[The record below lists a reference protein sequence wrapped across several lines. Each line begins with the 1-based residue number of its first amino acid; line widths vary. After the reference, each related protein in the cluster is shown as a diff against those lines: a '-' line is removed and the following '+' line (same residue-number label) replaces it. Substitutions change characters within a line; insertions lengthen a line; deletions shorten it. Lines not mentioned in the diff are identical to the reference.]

1 MKKLIVPILLLFLAG
16 CATSPTGRSQLM
28 LVSPEQAIV
37 ASQKAYAQT
46 MSSLAREGKVNP
58 DPAIAE
64 RVRTITGRIIYQ
76 AIQLYPYSE
85 SWNWNVKVIDDPEM
99 INAWCMAGGKM
110 AIYTGLLDQVKP
122 TDDELAQVMAH
133 EISHALA
140 NHTAERMSIAMASQL
155 GMLGIGLAT
164 RDTDYGQAAFTG
176 SALAAMLAI
185 QLPNSRTAE
194 NEADLMGMELAARAG
209 YNPEAAA
216 RLWEKMEQAGG
227 SGPVEFLS
235 THPSPANRQ
244 AILRNA
250 APRYMDLYREPRDRP
265 VYALRD

>member
-1 MKKLIVPILLLFLAG
+1 MKKLIVPILLFVLVG

-46 MSSLAREGKVNP
+46 ITSLAREGRVNP
-58 DPAIAE
+58 NPVTAE
-64 RVRTITGRIIYQ
+64 RVQTITGRIIYQ

-85 SWNWNVKVIDDPEM
+85 SWNWSVKVIDDPEL

-110 AIYTGLLDQVKP
+110 AIYTGLLNKVEP

-140 NHTAERMSIAMASQL
+140 NHTAEKMSIAMASQL
-155 GMLGIGLAT
+155 GLLGIGLAT
-164 RDTDYGQAAFTG
+164 KDTDYGKAAFTG

-185 QLPNSRTAE
+185 QLPNSRTSE
-194 NEADLMGMELAARAG
+194 EEADLMGMELAARAG

-216 RLWEKMEQAGG
+216 TLWQKMEKAGG
-227 SGPVEFLS
+227 RGPVEFLS
-235 THPSPANRQ
+235 THPSPSNRQ
-244 AILRNA
+244 NTLRNA
-250 APRYMDLYREPRDRP
+250 APRYMALYQDPRYRP
-265 VYALRD
+265 VYQFRN